1 MMNPAISMQQ
11 IFQDRGTEA
20 GKNSMI
26 ENLDQQ
32 TLDSLKQ
39 SYKEKKGSMLWGD
52 LSDEIKSRAS
62 ELLNIPLQDLL
73 IRAWRESGVLNK
85 YINREEYDPEAV
97 IFIELKEH
105 TMTSN
110 HKPYLDIEIN
120 QKSIGKINFE
130 INLELTVQGIIL
142 KIQDAKIKQIRT
154 GNMKATGTIN
164 CEGHEI
170 GKKESEEVEFPGT
183 LDLGEGIPIA
193 P

>member
-1 MMNPAISMQQ
+1 MKQ
-11 IFQDRGTEA
+11 IFQGRETEA
-20 GKNSMI
+20 GKNLLI

-32 TLDSLKQ
+32 TLDSIKQ
-39 SYKEKKGSMLWGD
+39 SYKEEKGSMLWGD

-62 ELLNIPLQDLL
+62 ELLNIPLPDLL

-97 IFIELKEH
+97 VIIELKEH
-105 TMTSN
+105 TMISN

-130 INLELTVQGIIL
+130 INLELIVQGIIL

-154 GNMKATGTIN
+154 GNIKASGTIN

-170 GKKESEEVEFPGT
+170 GKKESEEVDFPGT

>member
-1 MMNPAISMQQ
+1 MNPAISMQQ
-11 IFQDRGTEA
+11 IFLGRETEA
-20 GKNSMI
+20 GKNVLF

-32 TLDSLKQ
+32 TLDFIKQ
-39 SYKEKKGSMLWGD
+39 TYEEEKGSMIWGD

-62 ELLNIPLQDLL
+62 ELLNIPLPDVM
-73 IRAWRESGVLNK
+73 IRAWRESGILNK
-85 YINREEYDPEAV
+85 YINSEEYDPEAV

-105 TMTSN
+105 TMSSN

-130 INLELTVQGIIL
+130 INLELIVKGIIL

-154 GNMKATGTIN
+154 GNIKASGTIN

-170 GKKESEEVEFPGT
+170 GKKESEEVDFPGT